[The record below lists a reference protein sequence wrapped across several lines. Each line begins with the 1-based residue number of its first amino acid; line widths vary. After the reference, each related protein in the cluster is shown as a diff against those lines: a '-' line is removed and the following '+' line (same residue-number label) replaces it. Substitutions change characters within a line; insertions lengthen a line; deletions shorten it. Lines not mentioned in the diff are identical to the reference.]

1 MSRIN
6 DPADIGSAF
15 DAAHS
20 WQVFGHADVWI
31 GALIGAAMIYGAIR
45 LRRWREEG

>member
-1 MSRIN
+1 MSHVQ
-6 DPADIGSAF
+6 DAGDLPQVF
-15 DAAHS
+15 DATMS
-20 WQVFGHADVWI
+20 WQVLGHADVWI